1 MNLDPDLKTLSDRI
15 DKLSGLGDKA
25 QFSPEQ
31 QAQLNDALKRSQHE
45 RYDGAPPVGRWR
57 QELEFFLV
65 CLGYVLLAFAV
76 LVLMRWSVEAPGGA
90 AGAFGLAFLTGVS
103 GALFGAYYARPA
115 STHARGAVLL
125 ASGFVFVVSLFALI
139 AAQAIGGVLGLVV
152 GVVFF
157 RALALRRQQTGA
169 PLAGQTSG

>member
-1 MNLDPDLKTLSDRI
+1 MNFDPDLQAISDKI
-15 DKLSGLGDKA
+15 DNLSGLGDKA
-25 QFSPEQ
+25 HFSPEQ
-31 QAQLNDALKRSQHE
+31 QGQLNKALRSSQRE

-57 QELEFFLV
+57 EELEFFLV

-76 LVLMRWSVEAPGGA
+76 LVIMRWSVEAPAGG
-90 AGAFGLAFLTGVS
+90 AGAFGLAFLAGVS

-125 ASGFVFVVSLFALI
+125 VSAFVFAVSLIALI
-139 AAQAIGGVLGLVV
+139 VAHAIGSVLGLVL

-157 RALALRRQQTGA
+157 RALKRRRQQAGA
-169 PLAGQTSG
+169 PLVGQTSV